1 MRLVRDFSERPQG
14 RELKSKTNGV
24 GIDPRF
30 RGQLIERLDPSKRGS
45 EPILKI
51 LLAADGSKYTAR
63 AVNYLIKHRTQF
75 GDGLNLVLLHVRM
88 PIPGRAA
95 SALGR
100 EVVAKYYADESRKAM
115 ALARRKL
122 ERARLPFAEVHR
134 LGDPGG
140 EIARYAIGSKCDL
153 VLMGSHGHGM
163 LTNLVLGSCTSK
175 VLARCKVPV
184 LVIR

>member
-100 EVVAKYYADESRKAM
+100 
-115 ALARRKL
+115 RKL

-140 EIARYAIGSKCDL
+140 EIARYAVGSKCDL

>member
-1 MRLVRDFSERPQG
+1 M
-14 RELKSKTNGV
+14 
-24 GIDPRF
+24 
-30 RGQLIERLDPSKRGS
+30 
-45 EPILKI
+45 KI

-63 AVNYLIKHRTQF
+63 AVDYLIKHRAQF
-75 GDGLNLVLLHVRM
+75 GDGLNLALLHVRM

-100 EVVAKYYADESRKAM
+100 AVVSKYYADESRKAL
-115 ALARRKL
+115 AAARRKI
-122 ERARLPFAEVHR
+122 ERAALAFTEVHR
-134 LGDPGG
+134 LGDPGV
-140 EIARYAIGSKCDL
+140 EIARYAVKSKSDL

-175 VLARCKVPV
+175 VLAQCKVPV